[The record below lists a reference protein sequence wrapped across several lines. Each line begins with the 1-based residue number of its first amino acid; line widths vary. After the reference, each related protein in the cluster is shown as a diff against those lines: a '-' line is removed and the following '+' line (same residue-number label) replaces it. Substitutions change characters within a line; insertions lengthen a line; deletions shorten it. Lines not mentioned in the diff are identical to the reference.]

1 MSDSR
6 DFDEQVKITD
16 ADRDV
21 SGADRMESGVPAGST
36 SADSTGD
43 DNMGVLGD
51 VTHPFDQTNGILDS
65 YDETHPGDV
74 TGESPSEY
82 AASAGPVGDDASRA
96 GTGAGDSHLDDDDT
110 RVVPPPLP
118 PARP

>member
-74 TGESPSEY
+74 TGES
-82 AASAGPVGDDASRA
+82 
-96 GTGAGDSHLDDDDT
+96 
-110 RVVPPPLP
+110 
-118 PARP
+118 